1 MTTWKKIT
9 SVSKFHDFLAQ
20 PTVEGTYTESR
31 PGRFG
36 PTYVLKASDGKT
48 IIVGSSKGLVGLM
61 DSVEIGSLV
70 KIIRSKEKVVFKNG
84 NSGWGWEVQVAAA

>member
-1 MTTWKKIT
+1 
-9 SVSKFHDFLAQ
+9 
-20 PTVEGTYTESR
+20 
-31 PGRFG
+31 
-36 PTYVLKASDGKT
+36 
-48 IIVGSSKGLVGLM
+48 M